1 MFQTQKEFYKL
12 LLQASELM
20 KWFRAKASGCRKP
33 AWGIQVSLSR
43 WEQCSAWSP
52 FLGQCHLAVKQG
64 KGRRI
69 LGRVALPQHESSA
82 FPLSFPLSLYV
93 DVKFQSIFT
102 SIVAMTIG
110 LSFHTGCNLETWDP
124 SLQVPPLFRSSEIQG
139 RLCQWRILSGSC
151 HWPRSSLI

>member
-12 LLQASELM
+12 LLQASEVM
-20 KWFRAKASGCRKP
+20 KWFRAKTSGCRKP

-52 FLGQCHLAVKQG
+52 FLSQCHLAVKQG
-64 KGRRI
+64 N
-69 LGRVALPQHESSA
+69 GRVALSQHESSA
-82 FPLSFPLSLYV
+82 FPLSFPLSFYI
-93 DVKFQSIFT
+93 DVKFPTIFT
-102 SIVAMTIG
+102 STVAMTIG
-110 LSFHTGCNLETWDP
+110 LSFHTDCNFETWDP

-139 RLCQWRILSGSC
+139 MMCQWRILSGSC